1 MQHAAQ
7 PMACDCHVE
16 VMDAA
21 RWQLAAVPD
30 AAPPMPLRQVQRRL
44 AAGHVAHVTLVQPQ
58 AYAGAHG
65 CLLHALAQL
74 GGRARGVAAVSPW
87 ASPEEVAR
95 LHDHGVRGS
104 RVVCPPEA
112 APGSQLLAHIA
123 VLHRLLPRCW
133 HIELAT
139 SLGSL
144 AALAPALARLD
155 RVFVATPDALCAP
168 ASLGAD
174 AQQLRWWLAMGNL
187 YLKLVFAA
195 RIPPSAPAAA
205 PLLDFALDA
214 ALDRVLW
221 GSGRL
226 AQARAGWRVPE
237 PVARILDIN
246 ACEFYGFP
254 RTP

>member
-1 MQHAAQ
+1 MQHVAQ
-7 PMACDCHVE
+7 PMVCDCHVE

-21 RWQLAAVPD
+21 RWQLAAVPGV
-30 AAPPMPLRQVQRRL
+30 APPVPLRRVQRRL
-44 AAGHVAHVTLVQPQ
+44 AGGRMAHVTLVQPQ

-87 ASPEEVAR
+87 DSPEEVAR
-95 LHDHGVRGS
+95 LHDHGVRGT
-104 RVVCPPEA
+104 RVVCPPD
-112 APGSQLLAHIA
+112 APCGPQLLAHIA

-133 HIELAT
+133 HIEVAT
-139 SLGSL
+139 SLGCL

-155 RVFVATPDALCAP
+155 RVFVATPGVLSAP
-168 ASLGAD
+168 PPLGAE

-195 RIPPSAPAAA
+195 RIPPGASAAA
-205 PLLDFALDA
+205 ALLDFALDA

-246 ACEFYGFP
+246 AREFYGFP